1 MADAPDLGFNP
12 RLARRVST
20 GRIVAFP
27 HIFSQSVFPIAPVA
41 PDAPDSSAKVA
52 QKSAVPKSGTTITRS
67 GEAIG
72 DSIAAHLDPDRITRG
87 QRLDHLQCSRSQFSS
102 TRGAAF
108 RSHYPVDLHRIWN
121 PPRREKCVQ
130 SLGNLCDFSTTLAV
144 FDFGSRAIFRPL

>member
-1 MADAPDLGFNP
+1 MADAPDLGSNP

-27 HIFSQSVFPIAPVA
+27 RIFSQSVFPIAPVA

-72 DSIAAHLDPDRITRG
+72 DSIAAHLDPDRVHSRPTPRSPSVPSITVLIDSRR
-87 QRLDHLQCSRSQFSS
+87 RLSVALSSRFASDMES
-102 TRGAAF
+102 AAS
-108 RSHYPVDLHRIWN
+108 RKPLGII
-121 PPRREKCVQ
+121 RE
-130 SLGNLCDFSTTLAV
+130 FA
-144 FDFGSRAIFRPL
+144 